1 MIYLVNTVIFYIAM
15 AMSLEGKTVDSYHTW
30 GLDRLNFAEN
40 AQVFQSFDFE
50 IFLDHYILKQANTK
64 FKTRFDHHQLNFK
77 LCRIQNIAEHFFEN
91 INWCSQPQKWVG
103 KPRDCDWLW
112 LRELNHRFIVLRLKW
127 DIPVYGIYMITHVY
141 TLYYPN

>member
-1 MIYLVNTVIFYIAM
+1 M

-77 LCRIQNIAEHFFEN
+77 LGRIQNIAEHFYWERKLMFSASKMRWEA
-91 INWCSQPQKWVG
+91 Q
-103 KPRDCDWLW
+103 RLW
-112 LRELNHRFIVLRLKW
+112 LTVATRAESSFYSSTVEMG
-127 DIPVYGIYMITHVY
+127 YTGIRYIHVY
-141 TLYYPN
+141 TQIICGINLWQ